1 MLFIR
6 KIEQNRGFLLPVV
19 TSIAFFVLAKPENN
33 FSTFEFINFLFL
45 LIVMFIF
52 SSTVFML
59 IGSPFIFGVYSF
71 KSFKNSKNYV
81 FFFLSCI
88 FLFGVNMY
96 FNRDYSYLFGVPS
109 ELVFL
114 NFFSVL
120 CGSIFV
126 QLLKGRV
133 SDDDR

>member
-1 MLFIR
+1 MLFVR

-19 TSIAFFVLAKPENN
+19 TSVAFFVLAKPENN
-33 FSTFEFINFLFL
+33 FSSFEFINFLFL
-45 LIVMFIF
+45 LILMFFF
-52 SSTVFML
+52 SSIILML
-59 IGSPFIFGVYSF
+59 IGSSFVFGVHSF
-71 KSFKNSKNYV
+71 KDFNNSKNYV
-81 FFFLSCI
+81 FFFLASI
-88 FLFGVNMY
+88 FLLGVNMY
-96 FNRDYSYLFGVPS
+96 FNRDYAYLFGVPS
-109 ELVFL
+109 ELIFL